1 MSVVLEI
8 RERIDEISLL
18 LKNYEVTDIQM
29 IESIQKELVQIED
42 DLDVLAE
49 RYKNNEDIQ

>member
-18 LKNYEVTDIQM
+18 LKNYEVTDSQM
-29 IESIQKELVQIED
+29 IESIQEELVQIEGE
-42 DLDVLAE
+42 LDVLAK
-49 RYKNNEDIQ
+49 RYKNNEDI